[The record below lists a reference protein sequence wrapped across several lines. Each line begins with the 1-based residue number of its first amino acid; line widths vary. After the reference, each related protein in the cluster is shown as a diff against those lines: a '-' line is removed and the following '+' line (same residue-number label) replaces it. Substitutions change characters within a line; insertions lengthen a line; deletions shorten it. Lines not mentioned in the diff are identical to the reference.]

1 MWIILR
7 TVTRDLFLVMVM
19 LRVSSAL
26 AVEHQ
31 GPVRA
36 WGELSSTYRVRES
49 GASDSKNSS
58 WLNTATISASSY
70 IWRPWFALVG
80 GSLNLSIEDS
90 DSEDQP
96 TTTNE
101 FATGNLNFG
110 LFPTSRFPFNAY
122 FIESRN
128 QLDNDAF
135 GRDVTTTEYGVSQLY
150 RSLDGSHN
158 YRAEYENNL
167 QDDDG
172 DENKFV
178 SESLLLSAGNR
189 LGRHDINT
197 EIKLDAV
204 DNSNTNDQA
213 DSHSITLEHDY
224 GEATNFSIDNLVS
237 TSTADIDLFDSRNEV
252 DTSQLS
258 SFLSWN
264 PRNRKDLRL
273 TGNLRLSEV
282 RLSRQLAN
290 AAPNQVVESETE
302 IANLNQGL
310 IYQVS
315 DNLQLSES
323 INANTVENAGEE
335 VFTASETLSARYSS
349 DRINIAVGD
358 YGWTAIT
365 TYNNLHG
372 DVVSK
377 QSLDNQFSHSLLN
390 NYSLEGGYQMR
401 TNLTQSL
408 DYEYQSEQADEKSID
423 HSYSVTWSNAAI
435 NNQSLIRFF
444 ISDSHSL
451 NRDDDYRQLLNLQ
464 YTGTNRMSRYAQ
476 LSGNVTL
483 QHSRLKFDGQL
494 SEQTVSNGQLEFR
507 RERAFQVPGMSFLSL
522 LELSK
527 TDSEAEQLINDPDT
541 DTLVS
546 WENSLFYRI
555 GRLEVELEI
564 DFIKV
569 DDEFDRLFKLKL
581 TRSFGDL

>member
-1 MWIILR
+1 
-7 TVTRDLFLVMVM
+7 M

-31 GPVRA
+31 GPVRT

-58 WLNTATISASSY
+58 WLNTGTISASSY

-80 GSLNLSIEDS
+80 GSLSLSVEDI
-90 DSEDQP
+90 DSEGQP
-96 TTTNE
+96 TSTNE

-135 GRDVTTTEYGVSQLY
+135 GRDVTTTEYGISQLY

-167 QDDDG
+167 QDDRDQ
-172 DENKFV
+172 DKFV

-189 LGRHDINT
+189 LGRHDIDT

-204 DNSNTNDQA
+204 DNSTTDDQA
-213 DSHSITLEHDY
+213 DSHSITLEHGY
-224 GEATNFSIDNLVS
+224 SEANNFSIDNLLS
-237 TSTADIDLFDSRNEV
+237 SSAADIDLFDSSIEV

-258 SFLSWN
+258 SLLSWH

-273 TGNLRLSEV
+273 TGSLRLSED
-282 RLSRQLAN
+282 RLSRQSAN
-290 AAPNQVVESETE
+290 AAPNEVVESETE

-310 IYQVS
+310 IYQHS

-323 INANTVENAGEE
+323 INANTVESAGKE
-335 VFTASETLSARYSS
+335 VFTASETLSARYSP
-349 DRINIAVGD
+349 DRLNTAVGD

-372 DVVSK
+372 DVVSE

-390 NYSLEGGYQMR
+390 NYSVEDGYQLR

-464 YTGTNRMSRYAQ
+464 YTGSNRISRYAQ

-483 QHSRLKFDGQL
+483 QYSRLKFDGQL

-507 RERAFQVPGMSFLSL
+507 KDRAFQVPGMSFLSS

-527 TDSEAEQLINDPDT
+527 TDSDAEQLINDPET

-569 DDEFDRLFKLKL
+569 DDEFDRLFKFEL

>member
-31 GPVRA
+31 GPVRT

-58 WLNTATISASSY
+58 WLNTGTISASSY

-80 GSLNLSIEDS
+80 GSLSLSVEDI
-90 DSEDQP
+90 DSEGQP
-96 TTTNE
+96 TSTNE

-135 GRDVTTTEYGVSQLY
+135 GRDVTTTEYGISQLY

-167 QDDDG
+167 QDDRDQ
-172 DENKFV
+172 DKFV

-189 LGRHDINT
+189 LGRHDIDT

-204 DNSNTNDQA
+204 DNSTTDDQA
-213 DSHSITLEHDY
+213 DSHSITLEHGY
-224 GEATNFSIDNLVS
+224 SEANNFSIDNLLS
-237 TSTADIDLFDSRNEV
+237 SSAADIDLFDSSIEV

-258 SFLSWN
+258 SLLSWH

-273 TGNLRLSEV
+273 TGSLRLSED
-282 RLSRQLAN
+282 RLSRQSAN
-290 AAPNQVVESETE
+290 AAPNEVVESETE

-310 IYQVS
+310 IYQHS

-323 INANTVENAGEE
+323 INANTVESAGKE
-335 VFTASETLSARYSS
+335 VFTASETLSARYSP
-349 DRINIAVGD
+349 DRLNTAVGD

-372 DVVSK
+372 DVVSE

-390 NYSLEGGYQMR
+390 NYSVEDGYQLR

-464 YTGTNRMSRYAQ
+464 YTGSNRISRYAQ

-483 QHSRLKFDGQL
+483 QYSRLKFDGQL

-507 RERAFQVPGMSFLSL
+507 KDRAFQVPGMSFLSS

-527 TDSEAEQLINDPDT
+527 TDSDAEQIINDPET

-569 DDEFDRLFKLKL
+569 DDEFDRLFKFEL

>member
-1 MWIILR
+1 
-7 TVTRDLFLVMVM
+7 M
-19 LRVSSAL
+19 LKVSSAL
-26 AVEHQ
+26 AAEHQ
-31 GPVRA
+31 GAVRT

-49 GASDSKNSS
+49 GASDNKNSS
-58 WLNTATISASSY
+58 WLNTGTISASSY

-80 GSLNLSIEDS
+80 GSLSLSVEDI
-90 DSEDQP
+90 DSEGQP
-96 TTTNE
+96 TSTNE
-101 FATGNLNFG
+101 FTTGDLNFG

-135 GRDVTTTEYGVSQLY
+135 RRDVTTTEYGVSQLY

-158 YRAEYENNL
+158 YRAEYESNL
-167 QDDDG
+167 QDDSDQN
-172 DENKFV
+172 EFV
-178 SESLLLSAGNR
+178 SESLSLSGGNR
-189 LGRHDINT
+189 LGRHDIDT
-197 EIKLDAV
+197 EIRLDAV
-204 DNSNTNDQA
+204 DNLTTNEQA
-213 DSHSITLEHDY
+213 DSHTITLEHGY
-224 GEATNFSIDNLVS
+224 GEATNFSIDNLLS
-237 TSTADIDLFDSRNEV
+237 TSAADIDLFDSSSEV

-273 TGNLRLSEV
+273 TGNLRLSESS
-282 RLSRQLAN
+282 LSRQSVN
-290 AAPNQVVESETE
+290 AAPNEVVESETE

-310 IYQVS
+310 IYQHS

-323 INANTVENAGEE
+323 INANTVESGGEE
-335 VFTASETLSARYSS
+335 VFTASESLSARYSP
-349 DRINIAVGD
+349 DRLNTPMGD

-372 DVVSK
+372 DVVSE

-390 NYSLEGGYQMR
+390 NYSVEGGYQLR

-408 DYEYQSEQADEKSID
+408 NYEYQSEQADEKSID
-423 HSYSVTWSNAAI
+423 HSYSVTWSNAAV

-464 YTGTNRMSRYAQ
+464 YAGSNRISRYAQ

-507 RERAFQVPGMSFLSL
+507 KDRAFQVPGMSFLSS

-527 TDSEAEQLINDPDT
+527 TDFEAEQLINDPDT

-569 DDEFDRLFKLKL
+569 DDEFDRLFKFEL

>member
-1 MWIILR
+1 
-7 TVTRDLFLVMVM
+7 M

-31 GPVRA
+31 GAVRT

-58 WLNTATISASSY
+58 WLNTGTISASSY

-80 GSLNLSIEDS
+80 GSLSLSVEDS

-96 TTTNE
+96 TSTNE

-128 QLDNDAF
+128 QFDNDAF

-167 QDDDG
+167 QDDSDQN
-172 DENKFV
+172 EFV

-189 LGRHDINT
+189 LGRHDIDT

-204 DNSNTNDQA
+204 DNSITDDQA
-213 DSHSITLEHDY
+213 DSHSITLEHGY
-224 GEATNFSIDNLVS
+224 GEATNFSIDNLLS
-237 TSTADIDLFDSRNEV
+237 TSAADIDLFDSSSEV

-258 SFLSWN
+258 SFLSWH

-273 TGNLRLSEV
+273 TGSLRLSEV
-282 RLSRQLAN
+282 RLSRQSAN
-290 AAPNQVVESETE
+290 AALNEAIESETE
-302 IANLNQGL
+302 FANLNQGL
-310 IYQVS
+310 IYQYS

-323 INANTVENAGEE
+323 INANTVESAGEE
-335 VFTASETLSARYSS
+335 VFTASETLSARYSP
-349 DRINIAVGD
+349 DRFNIAVGD

-372 DVVSK
+372 DVVSE

-390 NYSLEGGYQMR
+390 NYSVEDGYQMR

-408 DYEYQSEQADEKSID
+408 NYEYQSEQVDEKSID
-423 HSYSVTWSNAAI
+423 HSYSVTWSNAATS
-435 NNQSLIRFF
+435 NRNLIQFF

-451 NRDDDYRQLLNLQ
+451 NREDDYRQLFNLQ
-464 YTGTNRMSRYAQ
+464 YTGTNRFSRYAQ
-476 LSGNVTL
+476 LSGNITL
-483 QHSRLKFDGQL
+483 QHSRLKFEGQL

-507 RERAFQVPGMSFLSL
+507 RDRAFQVPGMLFLSL

-569 DDEFDRLFKLKL
+569 DDEFDRLFKFEL